1 MVTIGPI
8 QPYPIIA
15 AIVVLVAVVGIIFA
29 QAFKMGF
36 KYGSDYE
43 KSRYRRRN
51 EAKRRKQISQ
61 YYRNNKYDTNDEFI
75 RIRKP
80 IQ

>member
-8 QPYPIIA
+8 QLYLIIA

-43 KSRYRRRN
+43 KSRHRRRN
-51 EAKRRKQISQ
+51 EAKRRKQVSQ
-61 YYRNNKYDTNDEFI
+61 YYRNNTYDTDAGSI
-75 RIRKP
+75 RVRKP
-80 IQ
+80 IH

>member
-8 QPYPIIA
+8 QLYLIIA

-43 KSRYRRRN
+43 KSRHRRRN
-51 EAKRRKQISQ
+51 EVKRRKQVSR
-61 YYRNNKYDTNDEFI
+61 YYQSDTRDTGAGSI
-75 RIRKP
+75 RVRKP
-80 IQ
+80 IR